1 MSELT
6 REKIY
11 KRELLKKGATG
22 NNNLERIRSLQNGGG
37 GGATTKLE
45 STRVFKRKKYIVGG
59 WTRINFN
66 GTSAKGDGIWT
77 DGDNIYYSQNQYQY
91 VLDKQTSTWK
101 PKVWKGLTIFSSNYI
116 WTDGDNIYY
125 SYVSMPYRNESYV
138 LNKQTSTWEVKE
150 WEGITENYTGKDIWT
165 DGENIYLGQ
174 NFVLNKE
181 ESRWYVKEFGNTI
194 QQFDGYNI
202 WSDGYNIYT
211 WIEKSWNGDFYPIG
225 KFIWTDG
232 DNIYYSQGAT
242 QFFLDLGSGSWVEK
256 TWNIDNVVASYIWTD
271 GENIYYSS
279 GSTQYV
285 LELQKAVYVKP

>member
-66 GTSAKGDGIWT
+66 GTSAKGDG
-77 DGDNIYYSQNQYQY
+77 
-91 VLDKQTSTWK
+91 
-101 PKVWKGLTIFSSNYI
+101 I

-202 WSDGYNIYT
+202 WSDGYNIYYSDSINKQYVLDKETYT